1 MNGQGTLTMRFARFV
16 FVVVLSMTMALTA
29 GCDATRRDWRTCFH
43 TTDCGSNR
51 VCSKDHQCVPVVL
64 DGAVWDGSHA
74 EAPQAQGMDSAPA
87 PGQMDGSLVDL
98 SSSVDASDDVPVSV
112 GPVDG
117 SAQLDSATEA
127 GRTVVVDAGAV
138 DAYVPDA
145 PGTCAGDNDC
155 TGKGAPYCVQG
166 QCVSCKSGD
175 QCSGSAPVCSV
186 SHVCVSCALVDAG
199 CPTATPACE
208 ADSGRCVECLGDG
221 DCVRDATKSF
231 CRAGLCVGCAGAGAS
246 ACAGRNSAKPVC
258 MPGGACVECAT
269 SDDCK
274 AAVKPICD
282 TSVNVCVACTSDAQC
297 SGKSGPGVCMFQQD
311 GHCATDAESVYVGKS
326 AAGTCS
332 DSGASAGSAQVPYCT
347 AQTGLGVAKSSGKPV
362 VVVMGQVQGGFA
374 AGALASPL
382 TIVGKNAII
391 KPADYAD
398 GIAITSGEVYLRGV
412 TVAGNPSGVTGIGV
426 NAQAATGATVVLHM
440 DGCTIKDNPGGGILL
455 VGASFD
461 IRDSVVS
468 GNGPGQT
475 AGGTVW
481 GGIRV
486 ESLPTGG
493 QASLN
498 LMTIQ
503 KNLATGLT
511 CSGVVQ
517 GQGVLASG
525 NTPLDIATSCGV
537 VSCATP
543 SSTCGGQP

>member
-1 MNGQGTLTMRFARFV
+1 M
-16 FVVVLSMTMALTA
+16 
-29 GCDATRRDWRTCFH
+29 
-43 TTDCGSNR
+43 
-51 VCSKDHQCVPVVL
+51 PVVL
-64 DGAVWDGSHA
+64 DSAVWDGSHA
-74 EAPQAQGMDSAPA
+74 EAPPAQGLDGAPA
-87 PGQMDGSLVDL
+87 PGQKDSSPVDL
-98 SSSVDASDDVPVSV
+98 SFPVDAGEDVPVSV

-117 SAQLDSATEA
+117 SAELDSATEA
-127 GRTVVVDAGAV
+127 GRTVVDAGAV

-166 QCVSCKSGD
+166 QCVFCKTGD
-175 QCSGSAPVCSV
+175 QCSGGAPVCSV

-208 ADSGRCVECLGDG
+208 ADSGR
-221 DCVRDATKSF
+221 
-231 CRAGLCVGCAGAGAS
+231 
-246 ACAGRNSAKPVC
+246 
-258 MPGGACVECAT
+258 CVECAT

-326 AAGTCS
+326 AVGTCS

-347 AQTGLGVAKSSGKPV
+347 AQTGLGVARSSGKPV

-374 AGALASPL
+374 TGALSSPL

-398 GIAITSGEVYLRGV
+398 GIAITSGEVYLRGL

-440 DGCTIKDNPGGGILL
+440 DDCTIKDNPGGGILL

-511 CSGVVQ
+511 CSGAVQ

-543 SSTCGGQP
+543 SATCGAQP

>member
-1 MNGQGTLTMRFARFV
+1 MSGAFGV
-16 FVVVLSMTMALTA
+16 
-29 GCDATRRDWRTCFH
+29 GCDAARRDWSTCVSDRCHNGFYC
-43 TTDCGSNR
+43 T
-51 VCSKDHQCVPVVL
+51 SKRQCEPILDSGAWDAGQGDASQGQGQGQGIDGAPAQALL
-64 DGAVWDGSHA
+64 DGS
-74 EAPQAQGMDSAPA
+74 S
-87 PGQMDGSLVDL
+87 VDL
-98 SSSVDASDDVPVSV
+98 SSSVDASDDVPLPAAS
-112 GPVDG
+112 VDG

-127 GRTVVVDAGAV
+127 GRTVVDTGAV

-175 QCSGSAPVCSV
+175 QCSGGAPVCSV

-231 CRAGLCVGCAGAGAS
+231 CQAGVCVGCAGAGAS
-246 ACAGRNSAKPVC
+246 ACAGRNPAKPVC
-258 MPGGACVECAT
+258 MPGGTCVECAT

-274 AAVKPICD
+274 AAAAKPICD

-311 GHCATDAESVYVGKS
+311 GHCSTDAESVYVGKS

-332 DSGASAGSAQVPYCT
+332 DSGASAGSAQMPYCT
-347 AQTGLGVAKSSGKPV
+347 TQKAMEAAKPV
-362 VVVMGQVQGGFA
+362 VVVMGQVQGPLA
-374 AGALASPL
+374 VGALSASL
-382 TIVGKNAII
+382 TVVGRSGII
-391 KPADYAD
+391 TPVDYAD
-398 GIAITSGEVYLRGV
+398 GITITGGELYLRAL

-455 VGASFD
+455 AGASFD
-461 IRDSVVS
+461 IRNSVVS

-486 ESLPTGG
+486 ESLPAGG

-511 CSGVVQ
+511 CSGAVQ

-525 NTPLDIATSCGV
+525 NTPLDIATSCGA

-543 SSTCGGQP
+543 SSTCGAQP